1 MTPIDSTN
9 DQNTRLCIKSLLT
22 RVLHDCFKLT
32 YVYLNE
38 RDKVHECY
46 SCLKMMIQTHL
57 HVAFCHKIFH

>member
-9 DQNTRLCIKSLLT
+9 DQNTRLFIKSFIT

-32 YVYLNE
+32 YAYLNE

-46 SCLKMMIQTHL
+46 SCLKMMIQAYL
-57 HVAFCHKIFH
+57 HVDFCHKVFQ